1 MGDDTQS
8 ITIEQVEQY
17 LNENTDF
24 FINKPEA
31 LESLQLNESP
41 DGTISLAQRQ
51 TQRLQVKTQKLHE
64 QLNALIENAHS
75 NTELQERVHTLCL
88 RLMDASN
95 IEELLTMLVVELK
108 QEFDADEVALRLFY
122 SGDEVI
128 TLPKLA
134 GNLGQLHIDDA
145 SLKVFDK
152 LISKQQPVCGRL
164 TKAQKNVLFEEQAK
178 QVESIA
184 CIPLG
189 HEPCAGLLAIGSYD
203 ANRFHSD
210 MGTVYLTFLGDV
222 LMRLVRQYCHQPNG
236 Q

>member
-1 MGDDTQS
+1 VGDDTQS
-8 ITIEQVEQY
+8 ITIEQVKLY
-17 LNENTDF
+17 LEENADF
-24 FINKPEA
+24 FVSNPEA
-31 LESLQLNESP
+31 LESLQLNDSP

-51 TQRLQVKTQKLHE
+51 TQRLQAKTQKLHE

-88 RLMDASN
+88 RLMDASD
-95 IEELLTMLVVELK
+95 IEELLTLLVVELK
-108 QEFDADEVALRLFY
+108 HEFSADEVALRLFY
-122 SGDEVI
+122 SGDTAA
-128 TLPKLA
+128 TLPQLE
-134 GNLGQLHIDDA
+134 GNIGQLHIDDT

-164 TKAQKNVLFEEQAK
+164 TKAQKAVLFDEQAK

-189 HEPCAGLLAIGSYD
+189 HEPCAGLLAIGSHD

-222 LMRLVRQYCHQPNG
+222 LMRLLRQYCHQDNG
-236 Q
+236 K

>member
-8 ITIEQVEQY
+8 LTIEQIKLY
-17 LNENTDF
+17 LEENTDF
-24 FINKPEA
+24 FMSNPEA
-31 LESLQLNESP
+31 LELLQLNDSP
-41 DGTISLAQRQ
+41 EGTISLAQRQ

-88 RLMDASN
+88 RLMDASD
-95 IEELLTMLVVELK
+95 IEALLTLLVVELK

-122 SGDEVI
+122 SGDEAA
-128 TLPKLA
+128 TLPDLE
-134 GNLGQLHIDDA
+134 GNIGQLHIDDT

-164 TKAQKNVLFEEQAK
+164 TKAQKNVLFDERAI

-222 LMRLVRQYCHQPNG
+222 LMRLLRQYCHQSNG
-236 Q
+236 K

>member
-1 MGDDTQS
+1 VGDDTQS
-8 ITIEQVEQY
+8 ITIDQVEQY
-17 LNENTDF
+17 LNENADF
-24 FINKPEA
+24 FINKPEV
-31 LESLQLNESP
+31 LESLQLNQSP

-51 TQRLQVKTQKLHE
+51 TQRLQVKMQKLHE

-122 SGDEVI
+122 SGDKAAA
-128 TLPKLA
+128 LPDLE
-134 GNLGQLHIDDA
+134 GNVGQLHIDDT

-164 TKAQKNVLFEEQAK
+164 TKAQKTVLFEEQAK

-222 LMRLVRQYCHQPNG
+222 LMRLLRQYCHQTNG
-236 Q
+236 K

>member
-1 MGDDTQS
+1 VGDDTQS
-8 ITIEQVEQY
+8 LTIEQVKLY
-17 LNENTDF
+17 LEENTDF
-24 FINKPEA
+24 FMSNPEA
-31 LESLQLNESP
+31 LESLQLNDSP

-51 TQRLQVKTQKLHE
+51 TQRLQIKTQKLHE

-108 QEFDADEVALRLFY
+108 QEFDADEIALRLFY
-122 SGDEVI
+122 SGDDAVK
-128 TLPKLA
+128 LPDLE
-134 GNLGQLHIDDA
+134 GNVGQLHVDDA

-222 LMRLVRQYCHQPNG
+222 LMRLLRQYCHQTNG
-236 Q
+236 K

>member
-1 MGDDTQS
+1 VGDDTQS
-8 ITIEQVEQY
+8 LTIEQIKLY
-17 LNENTDF
+17 LEENTDF
-24 FINKPEA
+24 FMSNPEA
-31 LESLQLNESP
+31 LELLQLSDSP
-41 DGTISLAQRQ
+41 EGTISLAQRQ
-51 TQRLQVKTQKLHE
+51 TQRLQAKTQKLHE

-75 NTELQERVHTLCL
+75 NAELQERVHTLCL
-88 RLMDASN
+88 RLMDASD
-95 IEELLTMLVVELK
+95 IEALLTLLVVELK

-122 SGDEVI
+122 SGDEAA
-128 TLPKLA
+128 TLPDLE
-134 GNLGQLHIDDA
+134 GNIGQLHIDDA

-164 TKAQKNVLFEEQAK
+164 TKVQKNVLFDEQAK

-222 LMRLVRQYCHQPNG
+222 LMRLLRQYCHQTNG
-236 Q
+236 K